1 MDALSAC
8 SYFCLMAFFAFI
20 GLYPLKKWPQ
30 FSLGMVF
37 LGSLLVTD
45 YVQQVYSAF
54 YYQMTFKLTWAA
66 ALVGVLLIFF
76 IGKDYRNKGGG
87 RERRPSVFS
96 YAASVF
102 AAFMVQTYQETCSLN
117 FSIIFE
123 QWLTEQN
130 LSLIWRSMYQLCYQI
145 IYSLPMMALVLVVLF
160 LGRHRRFARFH
171 KRLIIIA
178 RLILLSIG
186 IILLVYPLLL
196 ANLWASILVLF
207 GSVLMG
213 SLLERIY
220 EQDN

>member
-1 MDALSAC
+1 
-8 SYFCLMAFFAFI
+8 
-20 GLYPLKKWPQ
+20 
-30 FSLGMVF
+30 
-37 LGSLLVTD
+37 
-45 YVQQVYSAF
+45 
-54 YYQMTFKLTWAA
+54 
-66 ALVGVLLIFF
+66 
-76 IGKDYRNKGGG
+76 
-87 RERRPSVFS
+87 
-96 YAASVF
+96 
-102 AAFMVQTYQETCSLN
+102 
-117 FSIIFE
+117 
-123 QWLTEQN
+123 
-130 LSLIWRSMYQLCYQI
+130 
-145 IYSLPMMALVLVVLF
+145 MMALVLVVLF